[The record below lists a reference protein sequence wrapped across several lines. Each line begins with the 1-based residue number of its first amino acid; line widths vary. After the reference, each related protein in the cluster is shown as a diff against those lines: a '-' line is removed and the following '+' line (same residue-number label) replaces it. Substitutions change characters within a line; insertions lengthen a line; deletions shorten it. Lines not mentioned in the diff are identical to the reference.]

1 MLACRGER
9 SNILVMLRPTA
20 RVRRNP
26 FFKIL
31 ADLSRQYLKWYGDS
45 SYKPERNGERWLLDH
60 LRSER
65 FTTILDVGAN
75 VGKWAILAA
84 ERFPAASVHA
94 LEIVPAT
101 YELLRAATAAYRQ
114 IHPVSLGLSDRTGQ
128 LRIRYDPS
136 ASAHATFAAYPHAG
150 KVETIECDV
159 STGDAFLAAHGIA
172 EVDFLKVDVEG
183 AEHLVF
189 RGFAQALAGRRIRF
203 VQFEYGRVNILTGFL
218 LKNFYDLFAGHGYV
232 VGKIYPDGVDVRD
245 YRLADED
252 FLGPNYLA
260 CRSDEPL
267 VSRLQGR
274 SDSV

>member
-1 MLACRGER
+1 MF
-9 SNILVMLRPTA
+9 RPTV

-31 ADLSRQYLKWYGDS
+31 ADLSRQYLKWYGNS
-45 SYKPERNGERWLLDH
+45 SYKPDRNGERWLLDR
-60 LRSER
+60 LRGER

-101 YELLRAATAAYRQ
+101 YDLLRAATGAYRQ

-128 LRIRYDPS
+128 LQIRYHPS
-136 ASAHATFAAYPHAG
+136 ASAHATFTAYPHTWKA
-150 KVETIECDV
+150 ETIDCDV
-159 STGDAFLAAHGIA
+159 SSGDAFLAAHGIA

-189 RGFAQALAGRRIRF
+189 RGFEQALAGRRIRF
-203 VQFEYGRVNILTGFL
+203 VQFEYGYVNILSGFL

-245 YRLADED
+245 YRLTDED

-267 VSRLQGR
+267 LPWLQGR
-274 SDSV
+274 SHRAS

>member
-1 MLACRGER
+1 
-9 SNILVMLRPTA
+9 MLRPTT

-31 ADLSRQYLKWYGDS
+31 ADLSRQYLKWYANS
-45 SYKPERNGERWLLDH
+45 SYKPERNGERWVLDR
-60 LRSER
+60 LRGER

-84 ERFPAASVHA
+84 QRFPAASVRA

-101 YELLRAATAAYRQ
+101 YELLRAATAAYPQ
-114 IHPVSLGLSDRTGQ
+114 IRPVSLGLSDRTGQ
-128 LRIRYDPS
+128 LVIRYDPQ
-136 ASAHATFAAYPHAG
+136 ASAHATFTAYPHSG
-150 KVETIECDV
+150 RVETIECAV
-159 STGDAFLAAHGIA
+159 SSGDAFLAAQGIA
-172 EVDFLKVDVEG
+172 DVDFLKVDVEG

-189 RGFAQALAGRRIRF
+189 RGFEQALAGRRIRF

-232 VGKIYPDGVDVRD
+232 VGKIYPDAVDVRD

-267 VSRLQGR
+267 LPLLQGNSGR
-274 SDSV
+274 V

>member
-1 MLACRGER
+1 MLAGRGKR
-9 SNILVMLRPTA
+9 SNILLMLRPTV

-26 FFKIL
+26 LFKIL
-31 ADLSRQYLKWYGDS
+31 ADLSRQYLKWYGNS
-45 SYKPERNGERWLLDH
+45 SYKPERNGERWVLDR
-60 LRSER
+60 LGSER

-101 YELLRAATAAYRQ
+101 YELLRTATGGYRQ
-114 IHPVSLGLSDRTGQ
+114 IHPVSLGLSDRAGK
-128 LRIRYDPS
+128 LRIRYDPR
-136 ASAHATFAAYPHAG
+136 ASAHATFTAYPHTG

-159 STGDAFLAAHGIA
+159 SSGDAFLAAHGIT

-189 RGFAQALAGRRIRF
+189 RGFEQALAGRRIRF

-267 VSRLQGR
+267 LPRLQGR
-274 SDSV
+274 NDSV